1 MKRIIFLFTVIL
13 FQNSFS
19 QTNSRIDFF
28 VFDNGSLKQ
37 KNGSTSSLSTAGQSI
52 IGTSKGNNNIMIT
65 GFSPELIFGNIITS
79 SEGED
84 NIQPKDFSLF
94 QNYPNPFN
102 PSTKIEFTLPV
113 ESTVKISVFNILGE
127 RVYGLVN
134 TQMSAGTHSV
144 DFYAGGFASGIYFY
158 QIEAKTMAA
167 AGNNSAGNRSFVA
180 VKKMIL
186 LK

>member
-13 FQNSFS
+13 YQNSFA
-19 QTNSRIDFF
+19 QTNNKIDFF

-37 KNGSTSSLSTAGQSI
+37 KNGSTNSLSTAGQSI
-52 IGTSKGNNNIMIT
+52 IGTSKGNNNIIIT
-65 GFSPELIFGNIITS
+65 GFSPELIFSNIITS

-102 PSTKIEFTLPV
+102 PSTTIEYALPS
-113 ESTVKISVFNILGE
+113 ESNVKIAVFNILGE
-127 RVYGLVN
+127 KVAELVN
-134 TQMSAGTHSV
+134 TQMHAGVHTINF
-144 DFYAGGFASGIYFY
+144 DAGSLASGIYIY
-158 QIEAKTMAA
+158 RIEARILTGQ
-167 AGNNSAGNRSFVA
+167 GNFVDL
-180 VKKMIL
+180 KKMML

>member
-1 MKRIIFLFTVIL
+1 MKRIIFLFAVIL
-13 FQNSFS
+13 YQNSFA
-19 QTNSRIDFF
+19 QTNNKIDLF

-37 KNGSTSSLSTAGQSI
+37 KNGSTNSLSTTGQSI
-52 IGTSKGNNNIMIT
+52 IGTIKGNNNIIIT
-65 GFSPELIFGNIITS
+65 GFSPELIFSNIITS

-84 NIQPKDFSLF
+84 NIQPKDFSLL

-127 RVYGLVN
+127 KVRELVN
-134 TQMSAGTHSV
+134 DQMSAGIHYVNFNASNL
-144 DFYAGGFASGIYFY
+144 ASGVYIYR
-158 QIEAKTMAA
+158 IEAKSVSGIEIFT
-167 AGNNSAGNRSFVA
+167 A
-180 VKKMIL
+180 VKKMML